1 MGAPEP
7 RMIGPWIVGEEL
19 GRGGNAVVYQ
29 STRPELPNAVA
40 LKVLTTT
47 KAQKESYRRFVQ
59 EVEFLRSLPDEPG
72 VLPLLDAHLPN
83 RPSAK
88 DRAWLAMPIAT
99 PIRQAVAD
107 QQLEVVVTAVGEI
120 AATLAR
126 LAGKSVGHRDIKPGN
141 LYCLDGRWLV
151 GDFGLVAAPDLDELT
166 REGKAVGPAHFTAY
180 EMIRDP
186 VNAGPLPADVF
197 SLAKT
202 LWALATGQEWPPL
215 GHQPATTRGYLLSD
229 LRPHAHADALDRLI
243 DRSTRAQPEERPT
256 MAEIAADLQAWHELG
271 QTADE
276 LDVAELGAR
285 LRAKTEHELAAD
297 DLLEQRRELATGHA
311 RRLQELLRPL
321 NEALTSV
328 HPRAEVGQQPDRYGK
343 NMLRTYRSSGAPD
356 IVFNFGRISRIR
368 VGRPPVPYTLV
379 FGAGVE
385 LTADGDL
392 ILRAYI
398 DVGPEGVMGSDFT
411 WESDPATARVG
422 SVESER
428 MLEEGVADLRDK
440 LREGLDVFV
449 AQVPERESSPS

>member
-1 MGAPEP
+1 MADEP
-7 RMIGPWIVGEEL
+7 RMIDVWTLGEEL
-19 GRGGNAVVYQ
+19 GRGGNAVVYTA
-29 STRPELPNAVA
+29 TRPELPDPVA

-72 VLPLLDAHLPN
+72 VLPLLDAHLPQ
-83 RPSAK
+83 RPSSK

-99 PIRQAVAD
+99 PVRKAVAD
-107 QQLEVVVTAVGEI
+107 QPLEVVVTAVGEI

-126 LAGKSVGHRDIKPGN
+126 LAEKNVGHRDIKPGN
-141 LYCLDGRWLV
+141 LYRLGGRWLV

-186 VNAGPLPADVF
+186 VNADPLPADVL

-243 DRSTRAQPEERPT
+243 DRATRAQPDERPT
-256 MAEIAADLQAWHELG
+256 MAEIAADLKAWHELG
-271 QTADE
+271 QSPDE

-285 LRAKTEHELAAD
+285 LRAKMERELAVD
-297 DLLEQRRELATGHA
+297 DLLDQRKELATGHA

-321 NEALTSV
+321 NKALTSV
-328 HPRAEVGQQPDRYGK
+328 HPRAEVGQQPDRYGQ
-343 NMLRTYRSSGAPD
+343 NMLRTYRESGAPD
-356 IVFNFGRISRIR
+356 IVFNFGRVSRILA
-368 VGRPPVPYTLV
+368 GRPPVPYMLV

-392 ILRAYI
+392 IFRAYV
-398 DVGPEGVMGSDFT
+398 DVGPEGVMGSDFS
-411 WESDPATARVG
+411 WQRDAASARIG
-422 SVESER
+422 SVEAER
-428 MLEEGVADLRDK
+428 MLEEGVADLREK
-440 LREGLDVFV
+440 MREGLDVFV
-449 AQVPERESSPS
+449 AQVPERESSSS

>member
-1 MGAPEP
+1 MADQP
-7 RMIGPWIVGEEL
+7 RMIEAWTLGEEL
-19 GRGGNAVVYQ
+19 GRGGNALVYRA
-29 STRPELPNAVA
+29 TRPELPDAVA

-59 EVEFLRSLPDEPG
+59 EVGFLRSLPDEPG
-72 VLPLLDAHLPN
+72 MLPLLDAHLPS
-83 RPSAK
+83 RPSAN

-99 PIRQAVAD
+99 PIRKAVAD
-107 QQLEVVVTAVGEI
+107 QPLEVVVMAVGEI

-126 LAGKSVGHRDIKPGN
+126 LAEKNVGHRDIKPGN
-141 LYCLDGRWLV
+141 LYWLDGRWLV

-166 REGKAVGPAHFTAY
+166 REGKALGPAHFTAY

-186 VNAGPLPADVF
+186 VNANPLPADVF

-215 GHQPATTRGYLLSD
+215 GHQSATVRGYLLSD

-243 DRSTRAQPEERPT
+243 DWSTRAQPEERPT
-256 MAEIAADLQAWHELG
+256 MAEIAADLKAWHELG
-271 QTADE
+271 QSADE

-285 LRAKTEHELAAD
+285 LRAKMERELAAD
-297 DLLEQRRELATGHA
+297 DLLEQRRELATDHA

-321 NEALTSV
+321 NEALKNL
-328 HPRAEVGQQPDRYGK
+328 HPRAEVGQQPDRYGQ
-343 NMLRTYRSSGAPD
+343 NMLRTYRESGAPD

-368 VGRPPVPYTLV
+368 AGRPPVPYTLV

-385 LTADGDL
+385 LTSDGDL
-392 ILRAYI
+392 IFRTYVDI
-398 DVGPEGVMGSDFT
+398 GPEGVMGSDFS
-411 WESDPATARVG
+411 WERDTASARVG
-422 SVESER
+422 SVEAER
-428 MLEEGVADLRDK
+428 MLEEGVADLREK

-449 AQVPERESSPS
+449 AHVPERESSSS